1 MIQINNNC
9 QKYDI
14 PTKNIINI
22 YIDQNLLMLH
32 VLNIH
37 KIRLDIIIGIE
48 IRHEQITRKKLF
60 EQKA

>member
-14 PTKNIINI
+14 STKNIINI

-48 IRHEQITRKKLF
+48 IRHEQITRKKTI
-60 EQKA
+60 